1 MRIPSRIEFSER
13 TGYMR
18 IIWLVWQSETSKF
31 LDTEFDHA
39 RWSATFIFDAK
50 KNATIGEDWPE
61 GQRRGDDSLTRN
73 LTVLKQ
79 LKTDNQWHW
88 RFCCHHYVRLAQ
100 SSIGGKACDA
110 GKTFGCFPQGA
121 SEDSESR

>member
-1 MRIPSRIEFSER
+1 
-13 TGYMR
+13 MR

-61 GQRRGDDSLTRN
+61 WQRIGDDSLTRN
-73 LTVLKQ
+73 LTVLNQ
-79 LKTDNQWHW
+79 LKTDNQWHCTFAW
-88 RFCCHHYVRLAQ
+88 RRAALAATLVTLETLSVAFHRVQ
-100 SSIGGKACDA
+100 V
-110 GKTFGCFPQGA
+110 KTA
-121 SEDSESR
+121 IAKVESAITAL